1 MSSPPFDF
9 DYLRGLVQQQSAVV
23 LGAEKKYLADLHL
36 GAVAERTGFSSIA
49 AFVEQLKC
57 TPFGALHIQA
67 VEAMLTNETSFFRD
81 YYPFEAL
88 KNVVLPHLI
97 QQRQKERSL
106 VIWCAGCS
114 YGQEPYSIAIL
125 IQEHFPELA
134 NWNLKLIASD
144 VSGKALARLKQGYYS
159 QLEVSRG
166 LSPTLRDK
174 YFHKQQETWQISDT
188 LRQMVTVQQLNLIH
202 EWKILP
208 VIDIIFLRNVLI
220 YFDTETKTSILRK
233 IHQHLRLDG
242 YLFLG
247 GGETTLNIDDK
258 FESVRIDKSICHRLR
273 SA

>member
-23 LGAEKKYLADLHL
+23 LGADKKYLADLHL
-36 GAVAERTGFSSIA
+36 GAVAERAGFSSIA
-49 AFVEQLKC
+49 ALVEQLKR
-57 TPFGALHIQA
+57 TPLGALHIQA

-81 YYPFEAL
+81 HYPFEAL

-114 YGQEPYSIAIL
+114 YGQEPYSVAIL
-125 IQEHFPELA
+125 IQEHFPELT
-134 NWNLKLIASD
+134 NWNLKIVASD
-144 VSGKALARLKQGYYS
+144 VSGKALSRLKQGCYS
-159 QLEVSRG
+159 QLEVNRG

-174 YFHKQQETWQISDT
+174 YFYKQQETWQISDT

-202 EWKILP
+202 EWKALP
-208 VIDIIFLRNVLI
+208 IVDIIFLRNVLI

-233 IHQHLRLDG
+233 TYQHLRLDG

-258 FESVRIDKSICHRLR
+258 FESIRIDKSICHRPR